1 MKKILIASSNADKV
15 KEIRT
20 LVSDLKEY
28 EIISPADFGIFPVV
42 EENGFTLEENSL
54 IKAKAFH
61 KVFGYPVI
69 SDDTGLFTDALNG
82 EPGVYS
88 ARYAGLDADYTDNY
102 KKLLINLNEVSGPN
116 RKANFKSVIC
126 YLTEGDEYN
135 FFEGICHGSISRDPK
150 GDNGFGYDPVF
161 IPDGF
166 NKTFAELTEEEK
178 NKISHRGNALRK
190 LKEFLING

>member
-126 YLTEGDEYN
+126 YCVAFLNYLIEYLRMFLN
-135 FFEGICHGSISRDPK
+135 VIANTKKS
-150 GDNGFGYDPVF
+150 GFS
-161 IPDGF
+161 
-166 NKTFAELTEEEK
+166 NWC
-178 NKISHRGNALRK
+178 
-190 LKEFLING
+190 